1 MYEYAKVS
9 MKHRNE
15 IWEMIFLQGLVVKIK
30 QEQGSRTNKLKI
42 TNSQPSFHI
51 KNPFLESLTQVLL
64 ILK

>member
-15 IWEMIFLQGLVVKIK
+15 IWGMISLQGLMMKIK
-30 QEQGSRTNKLKI
+30 QEQGSRTSKLEI

-51 KNPFLESLTQVLL
+51 KNPLLESLDLP
-64 ILK
+64 KYDF